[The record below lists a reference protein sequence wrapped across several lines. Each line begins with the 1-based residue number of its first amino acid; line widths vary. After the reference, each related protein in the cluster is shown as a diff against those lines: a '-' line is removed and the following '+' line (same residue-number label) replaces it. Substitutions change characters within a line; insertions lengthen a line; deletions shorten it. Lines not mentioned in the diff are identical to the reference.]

1 MPSMKTEICMY
12 TGPVEEL
19 AWLRLRVRPQLAAQD
34 REICQRTAYSDP
46 YFGAGEGGVAESLRL
61 SQASS
66 LN

>member
-1 MPSMKTEICMY
+1 MHGNQRY
-12 TGPVEEL
+12 TYMGSVEEL

-34 REICQRTAYSDP
+34 KEICQRPAHTDP

-61 SQASS
+61 SRSSS